1 MQPMGWD
8 AFGLPAE
15 NAAIKHGVAPAAWT
29 KDNIAYM
36 RGQMQRLG
44 FGFDWCREF
53 ATCDTD
59 YYRWEQWLFV
69 RLYKKGLVYRKNAM
83 VNWDPVDQTVLAN
96 EQVVEGRGWRSGA
109 VVERWEM
116 AQWFAKITSY
126 AEELL
131 NELDQ
136 MDGWPESVKSMQR
149 NWIGQSF
156 GAEIDFAVNDDSET
170 VLTVFT
176 TRPDT
181 LMGAT
186 YVAVAPEY
194 PLAQPRQTS
203 PGSCRLYCSV
213 CAKHH
218 R

>member
-1 MQPMGWD
+1 M
-8 AFGLPAE
+8 
-15 NAAIKHGVAPAAWT
+15 
-29 KDNIAYM
+29 
-36 RGQMQRLG
+36 
-44 FGFDWCREF
+44 
-53 ATCDTD
+53 
-59 YYRWEQWLFV
+59 

-109 VVERWEM
+109 IVERREM
-116 AQWFAKITSY
+116 AQWFLKITDY

-131 NELDQ
+131 TELDQ

-156 GAEIDFAVNDDSET
+156 GAEIDFRVNDDSAN

-186 YVAVAPEY
+186 YVAVAPEH
-194 PLAQPRQTS
+194 PLAQAAAEQDRKFEPLLPSVRKTPRLKPIWQRWKRPVLLLRQRSSTRLQVS
-203 PGSCRLYCSV
+203 CCRCGSLISC
-213 CAKHH
+213 
-218 R
+218 

>member
-1 MQPMGWD
+1 
-8 AFGLPAE
+8 
-15 NAAIKHGVAPAAWT
+15 
-29 KDNIAYM
+29 M

-44 FGFDWCREF
+44 FGFDWSRDS
-53 ATCDTD
+53 AICDPD

-69 RLYKKGLVYRKNAM
+69 RLYKKGLVYRKM
-83 VNWDPVDQTVLAN
+83 PWSIGIPGDPDRAGERAGSRRAGVW
-96 EQVVEGRGWRSGA
+96 GSGA
-109 VVERWEM
+109 VVERREM
-116 AQWFAKITSY
+116 AQWFLKITDY

-156 GAEIDFAVNDDSET
+156 GAEIDFAVNDDSAT

-181 LMGAT
+181 LMGAPT
-186 YVAVAPEY
+186 LQWHRSIRWPKRRRN
-194 PLAQPRQTS
+194 QPR
-203 PGSCRLYCSV
+203 GGGLYCAV
-213 CAKHH
+213 RTKNH